1 MKISSL
7 KKISKEILPEIKT
20 NMSSADMMGMVLKL
34 TSYEMTDSVGWPY
47 DHDDWDSDMYY
58 NIPVTLDS
66 NVTQLHED
74 FFAQDGYEPT
84 QDVLDIS
91 EWISAVTGYYGYYYY

>member
-1 MKISSL
+1 
-7 KKISKEILPEIKT
+7 
-20 NMSSADMMGMVLKL
+20 MSSADMMGMVLKL

>member
-1 MKISSL
+1 
-7 KKISKEILPEIKT
+7 
-20 NMSSADMMGMVLKL
+20 
-34 TSYEMTDSVGWPY
+34 
-47 DHDDWDSDMYY
+47 MYY